1 MKKNKVKNR
10 KEIETESNSN
20 SPLGVRGSSLG
31 IGVYHTPALLSETIE
46 GLNIKPDGIYVDVTF
61 GGGGHSREILSLLGE
76 KGKLIGFDQDE
87 DAINNILNDPRFI
100 FVRSNFRYLKN
111 FLRYHN
117 IDTVDGILADLGV
130 SSHHFDEADRG
141 FSFRFDGA
149 LDMRMNIKSPLTAAV
164 LLNTYTEE
172 HLADVFYLYGEL
184 HNSRRI
190 AKTIVEA
197 REVTPFKNIF
207 PFIEV
212 LKPFFGR
219 EKEKKDM
226 ARVFQALRIE
236 VNKEMDVLKSL
247 LDQSLEVLKPEG
259 RIVILTYH
267 SLEDRLV
274 KNFFRS
280 GNFEGNLE
288 KDFYGNILSPLKAVN
303 NKVII
308 ANAEELERNPRAR
321 SAKLRIA
328 ELKG

>member
-1 MKKNKVKNR
+1 MKIQGKN
-10 KEIETESNSN
+10 IQDESNSV
-20 SPLGVRGSSLG
+20 PFQGL
-31 IGVYHTPALLSETIE
+31 GVYHIPALLNETIE
-46 GLNIKPDGIYVDVTF
+46 GLNIKPDGVYVDVTF
-61 GGGGHSREILSLLGE
+61 GGGGHSREILSRLG
-76 KGKLIGFDQDE
+76 KNGKLIGFDQDE
-87 DAINNILNDPRFI
+87 DAVKNAFDDPRFI
-100 FVRSNFRYLKN
+100 FVRSNFQYLKN

-117 IDTVDGILADLGV
+117 IDKVDGVLADLGV
-130 SSHHFDEADRG
+130 SSHHFDEAERG

-149 LDMRMNIKSPLTAAV
+149 LDMRMNKKSPLTAAV

-172 HLADVFYLYGEL
+172 QLADVFYLYGEL
-184 HNSRRI
+184 HNSRKI
-190 AKTIVEA
+190 AKTIVNA
-197 REVTPFKNIF
+197 RSKTPFNTIF

-247 LDQSLEVLKPEG
+247 LEQSLEVLNPEG
-259 RIVILTYH
+259 RLVVLTYH

-280 GNFEGNLE
+280 GNFEGKLE
-288 KDFYGNILSPLKAVN
+288 KDFYGNVLSPLKAIN

-308 ANAEELERNPRAR
+308 ADETEIARNPRAR

-328 ELKG
+328 ELKVG